1 MQIQT
6 TEVYLP
12 TPIYDRLIAALM
24 TAPRE
29 CAWTGAP
36 DADQIKI
43 ALGEVADV
51 WPASIAPGAISTAA

>member
-1 MQIQT
+1 MQIET

-12 TPIYDRLIAALM
+12 TATYDRLIAALM

-43 ALGEVADV
+43 ALGEVADI
-51 WPASIAPGAISTAA
+51 WPASIAPQAN